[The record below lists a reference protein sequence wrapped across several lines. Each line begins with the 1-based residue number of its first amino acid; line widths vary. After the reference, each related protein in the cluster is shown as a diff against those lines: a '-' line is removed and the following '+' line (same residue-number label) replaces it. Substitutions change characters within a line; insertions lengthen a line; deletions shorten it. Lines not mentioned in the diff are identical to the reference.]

1 MDHIKPQ
8 WDIEDFKNLD
18 YTYATHNDPLLVNEY
33 LWAGHNKEK
42 LSIYKYHEPNPMPE
56 VYGLCERSF
65 LGLG

>member
-33 LWAGHNKEK
+33 LWQVIIKRNFP
-42 LSIYKYHEPNPMPE
+42 SINIMNPIPCQRVWIM
-56 VYGLCERSF
+56 
-65 LGLG
+65 